1 MDGVKGTPLGQIR
14 GIFDL
19 IVIIE
24 YVKILTGLNKKSQR
38 GRATVA
44 SFLLFFLKI

>member
-19 IVIIE
+19 IVIME
-24 YVKILTGLNKKSQR
+24 YVKILTSLNKKSQR
-38 GRATVA
+38 GRAAVA
-44 SFLLFFLKI
+44 SFLLFF

>member
-19 IVIIE
+19 IVLME
-24 YVKILTGLNKKSQR
+24 YVKILTGLSKKSQR
-38 GRATVA
+38 GREAFA
-44 SFLLFFLKI
+44 SF